1 MDFCTIVQG
10 FTIRM
15 FADCNAIFHLC
26 DHRNAGTFKIT
37 HIFCFYTYSLL
48 VAIFFSYAELFFEPT
63 GFFKYLMKK
72 ITRINELPKI
82 SMKFIEII
90 LFSVEYWKIEL
101 NEIETENDF
110 L

>member
-1 MDFCTIVQG
+1 MQVLSKLPISFVFILTI
-10 FTIRM
+10 
-15 FADCNAIFHLC
+15 
-26 DHRNAGTFKIT
+26 
-37 HIFCFYTYSLL
+37 L